1 MMKRETVSKIV
12 KASGVS
18 AGEMECKQFTQI
30 RVPTEANAAE
40 SNLDPQEYV
49 QRMNKAYDIDCEM
62 VGTFHIAVGAN
73 NMFGGENKASDHI
86 DFVGC
91 GKIEVIL

>member
-1 MMKRETVSKIV
+1 MMNRETVSKIV

-49 QRMNKAYDIDCEM
+49 QRMNKA
-62 VGTFHIAVGAN
+62 GAN

>member
-1 MMKRETVSKIV
+1 MLFRSLGMNPNVTDLCGYTV
-12 KASGVS
+12 
-18 AGEMECKQFTQI
+18 
-30 RVPTEANAAE
+30 
-40 SNLDPQEYV
+40 LDEK
-49 QRMNKAYDIDCEM
+49 MA
-62 VGTFHIAVGAN
+62 GTFHIAVGAN